1 MPVAYAG
8 NARGSVVTEP
18 RLGLGSRVFG
28 GHRSIPV
35 GVHLYTAFRRHEAA
49 TARVV
54 RRKPMKRTRG

>member
-28 GHRSIPV
+28 GHRSIPLV
-35 GVHLYTAFRRHEAA
+35 CNLHAVFRRHEAA
-49 TARVV
+49 TARVA
-54 RRKPMKRTRG
+54 RR